1 MTGERD
7 DFKYQAHPWH
17 GLDPGEDLPEKLK
30 VYIELVP
37 SDGIK
42 YELDKKSGI
51 LRVDR
56 PQRFSSYAPA
66 PYGMV
71 PRTYCGEKT
80 ASIMEQDLDDA
91 RKIAGDKDPLDIMVL
106 TEKIIPHGEIMLTA
120 RPVGGIAL
128 LDKGEADDK
137 IIAVLEDDAVYG
149 SYRDMEE
156 LPEGILSRIEHYFLS
171 YKAYPDSEDPVCRV
185 LSLYDRERAHQ
196 VIRASREDYQK
207 KFVDK
212 ISGI

>member
-1 MTGERD
+1 MAADRNNY
-7 DFKYQAHPWH
+7 KYQAHPWH
-17 GLDPGEDLPEKLK
+17 GLEPGENLPEKLT

-80 ASIMEQDLDDA
+80 ARIMEQDLDDS
-91 RKIAGDKDPLDIMVL
+91 KEIAGDRDPLDIMVL

-149 SYRDMEE
+149 SCREIGE
-156 LPEGILSRIEHYFLS
+156 LPEGILSRIKHYFLS
-171 YKAYPDSEDPVCRV
+171 YKSYPDSEDPVCRV
-185 LSLYDRERAHQ
+185 LSLYGRERAYQ

-207 KFVDK
+207 KFAR
-212 ISGI
+212 